1 MNGAVTEVLAA
12 IQRGEDAAVERLYA
26 LVYQELRDVA
36 ARKMSQEPSG
46 QTLQPTALVH
56 EAYLRLV
63 KGTPEDGWQ
72 NRKHFFA
79 AAAETMRRILV
90 EAARRRRRQKRGGD
104 LKRSE
109 LKEDDLATLENNEDL
124 LALDEALSELKREEP
139 EKAELV
145 TLRYFAGLTLEEA
158 AETMGISRATA
169 SRYWTYAKAWLFDR
183 ISRGDEHEIPRNP

>member
-12 IQRGEDAAVERLYA
+12 IQRGDDAAVERLYA
-26 LVYQELRDVA
+26 LVYEELRDVA
-36 ARKMSQEPSG
+36 ARKMALEPSG

-63 KGTPEDGWQ
+63 EGTPDDGWQ

-90 EAARRRRRQKRGGD
+90 ESARRRSRQKRGGH
-104 LKRSE
+104 LKRAV
-109 LKEDDLATLENNEDL
+109 LKEGDLATSPAGDDL
-124 LALDEALSELKREEP
+124 LALDEALTELKREEP

-169 SRYWTYAKAWLFDR
+169 SRYWTYAKAWLYDR
-183 ISRGDEHEIPRNP
+183 ISRFADREISRIP